1 MYRNFLKR
9 FIDAISAFTLLAGL
23 SPVFLAIAAAVKL
36 TSRGPVFFKQE
47 RGGKNG
53 NYFQIFKF
61 RSMAVDPD
69 AEKKGFEP
77 GTTKRVTGVGRFLRK
92 TKLDELPQL
101 INVLKGEM
109 SLVGPRPEVK
119 RYIDVY
125 PERWKKTLSV
135 TPGITD
141 PASIRFRN
149 EEEILAEADDP
160 EKEYCENI
168 MPQKLDIYEKYTENI
183 SFAND
188 TKIIFKTFFAVFL
201 K

>member
-1 MYRNFLKR
+1 MYRLFLKR
-9 FIDAISAFTLLAGL
+9 IIDTISSLFLLTVM
-23 SPVFLAIAAAVKL
+23 SPVFLAIAIAVKL
-36 TSRGPVFFKQE
+36 NSRGPVFFRQE

-53 NYFQIFKF
+53 KYFRIFKF
-61 RSMAVDPD
+61 RSMAVDQE

-77 GTTKRVTGVGRFLRK
+77 GTKSRITGVGNFLRK

-109 SLVGPRPEVK
+109 SFVGPRPEVRK
-119 RYIDVY
+119 YIEVY
-125 PERWKKTLSV
+125 PERWAETLSV

-149 EEEILAEADDP
+149 EEEILAKAEDP
-160 EKEYCENI
+160 EKEYRESI
-168 MPQKLDIYEKYTENI
+168 MPQKLDIYQEYTENI
-183 SFAND
+183 SFFND
-188 TKIIFKTFFAVFL
+188 MKIIFDTFFAVFM

>member
-1 MYRNFLKR
+1 MYRNGLKR
-9 FIDAISAFTLLAGL
+9 LLDTISALFFLIAF
-23 SPVFLAIAAAVKL
+23 SPVFLAIAAAIKL
-36 TSRGPVFFKQE
+36 GSSGPVFFRQE

-53 NYFQIFKF
+53 KYFKIFKF
-61 RSMAVDPD
+61 RSMAVDLE

-77 GTTKRVTGVGRFLRK
+77 GTSKRITGIGRILRK

-109 SLVGPRPEVK
+109 SFVGPRPEVRK
-119 RYIDVY
+119 YIEIY

-149 EEEILAEADDP
+149 EEEILAKAEDP
-160 EKEYCENI
+160 EKEYRDNI
-168 MPQKLDIYEKYTENI
+168 MPQKLDIYEEYTQNI
-183 SFAND
+183 TFAND
-188 TKIIFKTFFAVFL
+188 IKLIFATFIAVFL